1 VNGEVFQRQRYPLL
15 IVISGPS
22 GVGKDKVLES
32 MRRRRLPF
40 HFVVT
45 ATSRPQRPGEVDGED
60 YFFVSREQFEAMI
73 EHCELI
79 EHALVYNQYKGI
91 PKQQVQDALASSQD
105 VIMRIDVQGAATV
118 RRLYPEALLIF
129 LTTRSE
135 EELVGRLKSRE
146 TETPES
152 LRLRLTTARQEFE
165 QLGLFDYLV
174 VNADGQ
180 LDEAVD
186 TISAIIRAEHH
197 RARPRRVTL

>member
-22 GVGKDKVLES
+22 GVGKDTVLES

-91 PKQQVQDALASSQD
+91 PKRQVQDALASGQD

-186 TISAIIRAEHH
+186 TISAIIQAEHH
-197 RARPRRVTL
+197 RTRPRRVTL

>member
-1 VNGEVFQRQRYPLL
+1 MNGEVFQRQRYPLL

-22 GVGKDKVLES
+22 GVGKDAVLER
-32 MRRRRLPF
+32 MRQRRLPF

-73 EHCELI
+73 EHGELI

-91 PKQQVQDALASSQD
+91 PKKQVQDALASGQD

-152 LRLRLTTARQEFE
+152 LRLRLSTARQEFE

-186 TISAIIRAEHH
+186 TISAIIQAEHH
-197 RARPRRVTL
+197 RTRPRRVTL

>member
-22 GVGKDKVLES
+22 GVGKDAVLER
-32 MRRRRLPF
+32 MRQRRLPF

-73 EHCELI
+73 EHGELI

-91 PKQQVQDALASSQD
+91 PKKQVQDALASGQD

-152 LRLRLTTARQEFE
+152 LRLRLSTARQEFE

-186 TISAIIRAEHH
+186 TISAIIQAEHH
-197 RARPRRVTL
+197 RTRPRRVTL

>member
-22 GVGKDKVLES
+22 GVGKDTVLES

>member
-1 VNGEVFQRQRYPLL
+1 VNGEVFQRQRHPLL

-22 GVGKDKVLES
+22 GVGKDTVLES

-73 EHCELI
+73 GHGELI

-91 PKQQVQDALASSQD
+91 PKQQVQDALASGQD

-180 LDEAVD
+180 LDKAVD
-186 TISAIIRAEHH
+186 TISAIIQAEHH

>member
-1 VNGEVFQRQRYPLL
+1 MNGEVFQRQRHPLL

-22 GVGKDKVLES
+22 GVGKDTVLES

-73 EHCELI
+73 GHGELI

-91 PKQQVQDALASSQD
+91 PKQQVQDALASGQD

-180 LDEAVD
+180 LDKAVD
-186 TISAIIRAEHH
+186 TISAIIQAEHH